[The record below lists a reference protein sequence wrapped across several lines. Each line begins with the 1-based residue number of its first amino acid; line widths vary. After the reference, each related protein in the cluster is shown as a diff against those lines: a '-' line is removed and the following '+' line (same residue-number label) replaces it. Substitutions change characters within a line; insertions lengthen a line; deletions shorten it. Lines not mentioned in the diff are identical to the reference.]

1 MTFPLFQSVTLI
13 ATLAGVSLTQ
23 AADTFPVTI
32 EHALGTTVIDH
43 RPERVVTWG
52 WSAQD
57 VVIDLGVAPVGMPFF
72 SYGGGEDG
80 VLPWTEEAIKAAGM
94 AMPTVLP
101 NAGEPPLEAI
111 AALKPDVIL
120 APYSGITPD
129 EYALLSNIAPVVA
142 YPEKP
147 WFIGWQDVV
156 LLTGKALG
164 ESGKA
169 EALVKETAAALQDQA
184 DAYPELEGMVFANFV
199 NRNDGQVSVRNA
211 GDPRVELFA
220 DLGLVPAGKPDVAAG
235 DPDTYYYLLSYEN
248 FDRIPAEVLISFF
261 DNETA
266 AEDFFALDL
275 IQLSP
280 LVQKG
285 AYTRLVGEELTM
297 SVSGAVTP
305 LSLRWGFPQV
315 IAEVGKAAAAA
326 RK

>member
-1 MTFPLFQSVTLI
+1 MKLFSLSAALTLVATFSAV
-13 ATLAGVSLTQ
+13 
-23 AADTFPVTI
+23 AADSFPVTI
-32 EHALGTTVIDH
+32 EHALGTTVIEAK
-43 RPERVVTWG
+43 PERVVTWG

-57 VVIDLGVAPVGMPFF
+57 VVIELGVAPVGVPFF

-80 VLPWTEEAIKAAGM
+80 LLPWTEDAIKAAGM
-94 AMPTVLP
+94 EMPTVLP
-101 NAGEPPLEAI
+101 NSGEPPLEAI
-111 AALKPDVIL
+111 AALQPDLIL

-147 WFIGWQDVV
+147 WFISWQDVV
-156 LLTGKALG
+156 RVTGQALG
-164 ESGKA
+164 ESEKA
-169 EALVKETAAALQDQA
+169 EALVAETSAWLKAEASA
-184 DAYPELEGMVFANFV
+184 WPELQGMVFANFV

-220 DLGLVPAGKPDVAAG
+220 DLGLVPAGKPDVAGG
-235 DPDTYYYLLSYEN
+235 DPETYYYLLSYEN

-261 DNETA
+261 DDEKA
-266 AEDFFALDL
+266 AADFFALDL
-275 IQLSP
+275 IKLSP

-305 LSLRWGFPQV
+305 LSLRWGFPEV
-315 IAEVGKAAAAA
+315 IAEVGKATAAA
-326 RK
+326 RRP